1 MTATLSLKHPH
12 VTSTPNVDDHCI
24 KLLSFNIQVGM
35 ASTHM
40 HHYVTQCWKHLLPH
54 ARSFDNLD
62 RIADVISQFD
72 LVALQEADGGSM
84 RSFFINQVEYLAKK
98 ADFPHWHKQTNRNLG
113 KFAQHSNGLLSKY
126 KPYQVTTQK
135 QPGLLPGR
143 GVMEARYGSPENP
156 LIILMAHLGLSKNAR
171 TYQFNFISGLV
182 NQFEH
187 VVVMGD
193 LNCQPSS
200 DEMLMLLCDTN
211 LTRPNTTNNT
221 YPSWRPARNIDHI
234 LTTQSVKI
242 RSIEVINESISD
254 HLPLAVEIQLPDA
267 VKLHAS

>member
-1 MTATLSLKHPH
+1 MKP
-12 VTSTPNVDDHCI
+12 TSTLASANMTSMTNADDHCI

-54 ARSFDNLD
+54 SRSFDNLD

-113 KFAQHSNGLLSKY
+113 KFAQHSNGLLSKF
-126 KPYQVTTQK
+126 KPYQIVTHK
-135 QPGLLPGR
+135 LPGLLPGR
-143 GVMEARYGSPENP
+143 GVMEARYGTPENP
-156 LIILMAHLGLSKNAR
+156 LIVLMAHLALSKSAR
-171 TYQFNFISGLV
+171 TYQFNFIGGLV

-193 LNCQPSS
+193 MNCQSNS
-200 DEMLMLLCDTN
+200 DEMTMLLRDTN
-211 LTRPNTTNNT
+211 LSRPETIHNT
-221 YPSWRPARNIDHI
+221 YPSWKPVRNIDHI

-242 RSIEVINESISD
+242 RSVEVINETLSD
-254 HLPLAVEIQLPDA
+254 HLPLAVEIQIPQA
-267 VKLHAS
+267 VTLQLN